1 MKVKGMMGSA
11 VLCVVM
17 GLLISGCAGG
27 NYGTMKAVEGGGVTL
42 DTLVRDWQSYNIFYG
57 GTNPD
62 RPIAVIFDPKS
73 DGKTLEVEGR
83 WWSASDEK
91 TMRDVVGR
99 VNMLQETVPRLWKI
113 LGPDDSLYGYAYTPL
128 LRLNMTV
135 VDQNT
140 MRLISR

>member
-17 GLLISGCAGG
+17 GLLISGCAAG
-27 NYGTMKAVEGGGVTL
+27 NYGTMRQEEAGGMSLEVL
-42 DTLVRDWQSYNIFYG
+42 LRDWQNYNIHYG

-73 DGKTLEVEGR
+73 DGKNIEVEGR
-83 WWSASDEK
+83 WWSVSDEK
-91 TMRDVVGR
+91 AMRDAVGR

-135 VDQNT
+135 VNQNT
-140 MRLISR
+140 MRVITR

>member
-1 MKVKGMMGSA
+1 MKVKGIMGSA

-27 NYGTMKAVEGGGVTL
+27 NYGTMTAVEGGEITL
-42 DTLVRDWQSYNIFYG
+42 DTLVRDWQKYNIFYG

-62 RPIAVIFDPKS
+62 RPIAVVFDPKS
-73 DGKTLEVEGR
+73 DGKNLEAEGR

-91 TMRDVVGR
+91 AVRDAVGR
-99 VNMLQETVPRLWKI
+99 VNMLQETAPRLRKI
-113 LGPDDSLYGYAYTPL
+113 LGPDDSVYGYAYTPL